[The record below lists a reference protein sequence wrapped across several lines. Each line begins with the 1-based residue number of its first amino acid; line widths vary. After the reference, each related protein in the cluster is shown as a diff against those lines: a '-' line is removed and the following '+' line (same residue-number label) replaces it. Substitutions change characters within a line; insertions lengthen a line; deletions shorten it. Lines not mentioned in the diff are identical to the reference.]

1 MTDRLRFVCLFAV
14 LIAGGLGM
22 RAMGHGRPVPP
33 RESLSQM
40 PVYLGGWLGQELP
53 DLPVGQKGVLR
64 ADDYILRE
72 YVRSG
77 LSLGLFIAYYR
88 QQRSGDALH
97 SPQNCLPGSGW
108 EPVSSS
114 VIRIS
119 LESPPGDSFKANDY
133 IVSKDGDKGEVIYW
147 YQSAGRRFAS
157 EYLGKMYLVW
167 DGITENRT
175 DGALIRIT
183 GPYAA
188 GDAQTHQAM
197 VQFAEELSR
206 VLPNF
211 LPN

>member
-1 MTDRLRFVCLFAV
+1 MTDRLRFACLFAL
-14 LIAGGLGM
+14 LIATILGM

-33 RESLSQM
+33 RGSLSQM
-40 PVYLGGWLGQELP
+40 PVYVGGWLGQALP
-53 DLPVGQKGVLR
+53 DLPAGEKGVLR
-64 ADDYILRE
+64 ADDYLLRE
-72 YVRSG
+72 YARNG

-97 SPQNCLPGSGW
+97 SPRNCLPGSGW

-114 VIRIS
+114 VIRIP
-119 LESPPGDSFKANDY
+119 LAGAPGGSFKANDY
-133 IVSKDGDKGEVIYW
+133 IVAKDNNQAEVIYW

-157 EYLGKMYLVW
+157 EYLGKIYLVW

-188 GDAQTHQAM
+188 GNTQIHQAM
-197 VQFAEELSR
+197 VQFAQELSR
-206 VLPNF
+206 VLPNS

>member
-1 MTDRLRFVCLFAV
+1 MTDRSRFVWLFSL
-14 LIAGGLGM
+14 LIAGSVGM
-22 RAMGHGRPVPP
+22 RATGHGRPVPP

-40 PVYLGGWLGQELP
+40 PAYVGGWLGQALP
-53 DLPVGQKGVLR
+53 DLPTGQKNVLR
-64 ADDYILRE
+64 ADDYLLRD
-72 YVRSG
+72 YVQNG
-77 LSLGLFIAYYR
+77 ISLGLFIAYYR

-114 VIRIS
+114 IIRIP
-119 LESPPGDSFKANDY
+119 LEGAPGGSFKANDY
-133 IVSKDGDKGEVIYW
+133 IVAKDINRAEVIYW

-157 EYLGKMYLVW
+157 EYLGKIYLVW

-183 GPYAA
+183 GPYA
-188 GDAQTHQAM
+188 GGGTQVHQAM
-197 VQFAEELSR
+197 VEFAEQVSR
-206 VLPNF
+206 VLPTF